1 MLIGL
6 VGLIG
11 SGKDTVAER
20 LVSHHGYKRDSFA
33 KSLKDA
39 TASIFGWNREMLE
52 GKTDSSRHWRE
63 QPDKF
68 WSEKFG
74 REVTPRWVLQYFGTE
89 VCRGQMLDSIWVD
102 SCMARY
108 KGQNT
113 VISDTRF
120 VNEIKTIKAHGGI
133 IVCVKRGEL
142 PTQKQMKDSGAHQSE
157 WDWLASDFDITIDN
171 DGTLDDLYAK
181 VDDLIVSNKIA
192 HTPTQS
198 ADSSQPLAIGANS
211 F

>member
-1 MLIGL
+1 M
-6 VGLIG
+6 
-11 SGKDTVAER
+11 
-20 LVSHHGYKRDSFA
+20 
-33 KSLKDA
+33 
-39 TASIFGWNREMLE
+39 
-52 GKTDSSRHWRE
+52 
-63 QPDKF
+63 
-68 WSEKFG
+68 
-74 REVTPRWVLQYFGTE
+74 
-89 VCRGQMLDSIWVD
+89 
-102 SCMARY
+102 
-108 KGQNT
+108 
-113 VISDTRF
+113 
-120 VNEIKTIKAHGGI
+120 
-133 IVCVKRGEL
+133 CVKRGEL